1 MRERA
6 VMTETE
12 RILYEALAAAKA
24 HLDYCGYGDS
34 WEAECAR
41 EEKLEEQIQAALDL
55 VKP

>member
-41 EEKLEEQIQAALDL
+41 EERLEEQIQAALDL